1 MIAVRQST
9 WRPVF
14 GAFAG
19 GAMRIPGPTP
29 ASSRGMDSDM
39 NAIVDAGEFG
49 AADAAGCAA
58 AGVAAV
64 VMEAVATSGY
74 AMVADAV
81 PPQSV
86 IALRERV
93 LSLDARGELVAA
105 GVGRGASRVARP
117 DIRGDR
123 IHWLDEAHP
132 VAAEVIV
139 WRLFDALREALN
151 RSLMLGLW
159 SFEGHYAL
167 YPPGASYARHRDSF
181 RDDDARVVSSILY
194 LNERWHAE
202 DGGALRLYLDA
213 GRAVDVLPQG
223 GTLVTFL
230 SGRFEHEVLAATRPR
245 LALTGWFRRREL

>member
-1 MIAVRQST
+1 
-9 WRPVF
+9 
-14 GAFAG
+14 
-19 GAMRIPGPTP
+19 
-29 ASSRGMDSDM
+29 MDRDM
-39 NAIVDAGEFG
+39 NAIADAGEF
-49 AADAAGCAA
+49 DAAGADGCHA

-64 VMEAVATSGY
+64 VTEAVVASGY
-74 AMVADAV
+74 AIVANAL

-86 IALRERV
+86 IALRERA

-123 IHWLDEAHP
+123 IHWLDAAHP
-132 VAAEVIV
+132 VAAEGIV

-167 YPPGASYARHRDSF
+167 YPPGALYARHRDSF
-181 RDDDARVVSSILY
+181 RDDDARVVSCILY

-202 DGGALRLYLDA
+202 DGGALRIYLDA
-213 GRAVDVLPQG
+213 GKAVDVLPHG

-230 SGRFEHEVLAATRPR
+230 TERFEHEVLAATRSR
-245 LALTGWFRRREL
+245 LALTGWFRHRESGL